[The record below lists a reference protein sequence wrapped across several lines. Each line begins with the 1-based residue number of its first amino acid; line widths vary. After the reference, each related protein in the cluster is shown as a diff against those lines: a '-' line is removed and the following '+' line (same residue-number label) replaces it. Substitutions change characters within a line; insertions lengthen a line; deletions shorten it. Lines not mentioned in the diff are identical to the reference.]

1 MKTPTRPKRP
11 VASRRGALDD
21 DLRKQLDQRT
31 LELAEALEQQ
41 TATSEVLRV
50 ISSSPGELE
59 PVFKAM
65 LENAVRICDASFGML
80 FRFEDSAWRAA
91 AMLGVPPAFADFWRR
106 GPQRAGPRTALARV
120 GETRQPVHIVDV
132 TTEPA
137 YVEGEPILVAAA
149 KLGGFRTFLNVPMLK
164 DKELIGVFA
173 IYRQEVRPFTEK
185 QIELVQNFAAQ
196 AVIAIENTRL
206 FNDLR
211 ESLTAAD
218 RHCRR
223 AQGHQPLDLR
233 SAGGARY
240 AGPVRGPTVRGRH
253 GVHRPPEG
261 PTFTFAANHRFPQA
275 FVELVSSTPI
285 ASGRGT
291 LAGRALYE
299 RRTVHIPDVLAD
311 PEYAFLAA
319 QQIASVRTGLGV
331 PLMREEMPIGVIILV
346 RTVPR
351 PFTDKQIELVTTFA
365 DQAVIAI
372 ENVRLFDEV
381 QARTR
386 ELSESLEQ
394 QTATSEVLKV
404 ISSSPATLEPV
415 FDAMLANATRICEAA
430 FGSMLLREGNHF
442 RRVALHNAPSE
453 YAEYSDKEPLLHRT
467 QDTHARFV
475 ETKQAAQ
482 VADMAVAAAPVADL
496 QIWRRAHVA

>member
-11 VASRRGALDD
+11 VASRRGAPDD
-21 DLRKQLDQRT
+21 NLRKQLDQRT

-41 TATSEVLRV
+41 AATSEVLRV

-164 DKELIGVFA
+164 DKELIGVLA

-211 ESLTAAD
+211 ESLQQQTATAD
-218 RHCRR
+218 VLKVISRSTF
-223 AQGHQPLDLR
+223 DL
-233 SAGGARY
+233 
-240 AGPVRGPTVRGRH
+240 H
-253 GVHRPPEG
+253 GVLDTLVQSAARLCEADMACIVRPEG

-285 ASGRGT
+285 ASGCGT
-291 LAGRALYE
+291 HCRA
-299 RRTVHIPDVLAD
+299 R
-311 PEYAFLAA
+311 
-319 QQIASVRTGLGV
+319 SVRAAHGPHSRRSGRPRIRLPGGSADRVRSHRTRGPADARGNADWGNHPGPYGAAAVYGQANRAGHHLRRPSGNRHRECAAVRGGASAHPRAQRIAGAADSHLGSAARD
-331 PLMREEMPIGVIILV
+331 LA
-346 RTVPR
+346 
-351 PFTDKQIELVTTFA
+351 FA
-365 DQAVIAI
+365 DRYSARHGCDPSDSGASMRVG
-372 ENVRLFDEV
+372 VRL
-381 QARTR
+381 
-386 ELSESLEQ
+386 
-394 QTATSEVLKV
+394 
-404 ISSSPATLEPV
+404 
-415 FDAMLANATRICEAA
+415 
-430 FGSMLLREGNHF
+430 LL
-442 RRVALHNAPSE
+442 
-453 YAEYSDKEPLLHRT
+453 
-467 QDTHARFV
+467 
-475 ETKQAAQ
+475 Q
-482 VADMAVAAAPVADL
+482 VA
-496 QIWRRAHVA
+496 RR

>member
-11 VASRRGALDD
+11 VASRRGTPDD
-21 DLRKQLDQRT
+21 NLRKQLDQRT

-41 TATSEVLRV
+41 TATSDVLRV
-50 ISSSPGELE
+50 ISSSSGELE

-120 GETRQPVHIVDV
+120 GETRQPVHIADV

-164 DKELIGVFA
+164 DKELIGVLA

-206 FNDLR
+206 FNDLL
-211 ESLTAAD
+211 ESLQQQTATAD
-218 RHCRR
+218 VLKVISRSTFDL
-223 AQGHQPLDLR
+223 QGVLDTLVQ
-233 SAGGARY
+233 SAARLCE
-240 AGPVRGPTVRGRH
+240 ADMACIVR
-253 GVHRPPEG
+253 PEG

-299 RRTVHIPDVLAD
+299 RRTVHIPDFWPTPNTPSWRL
-311 PEYAFLAA
+311 
-319 QQIASVRTGLGV
+319 SRS
-331 PLMREEMPIGVIILV
+331 
-346 RTVPR
+346 R
-351 PFTDKQIELVTTFA
+351 PFA
-365 DQAVIAI
+365 
-372 ENVRLFDEV
+372 
-381 QARTR
+381 
-386 ELSESLEQ
+386 
-394 QTATSEVLKV
+394 
-404 ISSSPATLEPV
+404 P
-415 FDAMLANATRICEAA
+415 
-430 FGSMLLREGNHF
+430 GSGSR
-442 RRVALHNAPSE
+442 
-453 YAEYSDKEPLLHRT
+453 
-467 QDTHARFV
+467 
-475 ETKQAAQ
+475 
-482 VADMAVAAAPVADL
+482 
-496 QIWRRAHVA
+496 